1 MRKHCSFCEC
11 DERRDPYRTKYILG
25 LEDESIAGTKQTI
38 PQMLPRALARLTR
51 QQFPARFGTCE

>member
-11 DERRDPYRTKYILG
+11 DERRDLYRTKYVRG

-51 QQFPARFGTCE
+51 HQI